1 MKTKTTK
8 EIKTKLP
15 KTKVVNYTVDPEQ
28 GSMFLAYAAPK
39 EYAVKSIDRKGKK
52 ATVTYII

>member
-1 MKTKTTK
+1 MKTK
-8 EIKTKLP
+8 IM
-15 KTKVVNYTVDPEQ
+15 NYTVDPEQ
-28 GSMFLAYAAPK
+28 GPMFLAYAAPK

>member
-15 KTKVVNYTVDPEQ
+15 KTKVVNNPYPKGIGACNTSLLAEDLHTIGELTV
-28 GSMFLAYAAPK
+28 ACH
-39 EYAVKSIDRKGKK
+39 
-52 ATVTYII
+52 T